1 MATGGVFGYC
11 YPTRTLF
18 QPTGYLLLVHSQ
30 EELMSKFAIAL
41 AAFVS
46 LGLAVPAFA
55 QERKETQMPAEKM
68 EGKHDNKMVVHHHH
82 HHHHHHTMVK
92 PEPKP
97 Q

>member
-1 MATGGVFGYC
+1 
-11 YPTRTLF
+11 
-18 QPTGYLLLVHSQ
+18 
-30 EELMSKFAIAL
+30 MSKFAIAL

-55 QERKETQMPAEKM
+55 MEEKKDTMPAEKVM
-68 EGKHDNKMVVHHHH
+68 VHHHH
-82 HHHHHHTMVK
+82 HHHHHHHMMK

>member
-1 MATGGVFGYC
+1 MK
-11 YPTRTLF
+11 
-18 QPTGYLLLVHSQ
+18 
-30 EELMSKFAIAL
+30 KFAIVS

-55 QERKETQMPAEKM
+55 QEKKDTMPAEKK
-68 EGKHDNKMVVHHHH
+68 GVVHHHHRHHHH
-82 HHHHHHTMVK
+82 HHHMMK

>member
-1 MATGGVFGYC
+1 MTVNEYSSRATSL
-11 YPTRTLF
+11 TQILF
-18 QPTGYLLLVHSQ
+18 LPTGYLLLVYYQ
-30 EELMSKFAIAL
+30 EESMSKFAIAL

-55 QERKETQMPAEKM
+55 QEKKDTMPAE
-68 EGKHDNKMVVHHHH
+68 KMVVHHHH
-82 HHHHHHTMVK
+82 HHHHHHMMK